1 MLHETLFYKA
11 EILSIIIFICVVFIK
26 PNCNIVFCRWSLNQF
41 VNNEDVRK
49 LFIYVRPPRQLV
61 ASLQPPYDLKSKNIF
76 FMKTNVGVKLTKE
89 NIGKISSPQHVK
101 K

>member
-1 MLHETLFYKA
+1 MGACIKK
-11 EILSIIIFICVVFIK
+11 VF
-26 PNCNIVFCRWSLNQF
+26 FDDRWSLNQF

-76 FMKTNVGVKLTKE
+76 FLKTNVGVKLTKE
-89 NIGKISSPQHVK
+89 NIGERTVIAFNCMSLSRYYF
-101 K
+101 